1 MKDYILLNYDFLF
14 NDHLAKCS
22 HEAKLYYIKLMF
34 FANNGFVAN
43 PKQVLDSLG
52 YEIGVL
58 YELIA
63 SDELL
68 TIPGREEMFIT
79 SYFIHTKFNP
89 MSWLSTP
96 FAIYWKGKLWMK
108 KNGIAT
114 LKKQQEEQE
123 DPIKVIKPPEASTG
137 TNLNWDEMIDDL
149 DGIKK

>member
-1 MKDYILLNYDFLF
+1 MKDYALLNYDFLF

-22 HEAKLYYIKLMF
+22 HEAKLYYIKMMF

-52 YEIGVL
+52 YDIGVL
-58 YELIA
+58 HELIA
-63 SDELL
+63 ADELL
-68 TIPGREEMFIT
+68 TIPGRDEMFIT

-96 FAIYWKGKLWMK
+96 FAIYWKGKLWVK

-114 LKKQQEEQE
+114 LKKQPEAKEESIDFIKQPEEQ
-123 DPIKVIKPPEASTG
+123 PERH
-137 TNLNWDEMIDDL
+137 NWDAMLDDM
-149 DGIKK
+149 DSVK